1 MIDQQDTMVLTVD
14 SEDGLTYSCVLE
26 SDDDESDEA
35 STTSK
40 GTIDQS
46 ALGLVRFCRIAPGIV
61 PLKASLVSRVSAH
74 SRPCSGWNK

>member
-46 ALGLVRFCRIAPGIV
+46 ALCKGFPVQ
-61 PLKASLVSRVSAH
+61 VSHFLQLLSVS
-74 SRPCSGWNK
+74 